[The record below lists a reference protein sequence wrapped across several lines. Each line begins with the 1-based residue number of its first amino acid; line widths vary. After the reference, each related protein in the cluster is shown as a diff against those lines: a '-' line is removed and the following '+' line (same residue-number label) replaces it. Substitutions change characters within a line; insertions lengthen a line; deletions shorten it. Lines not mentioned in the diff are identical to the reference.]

1 MRMKAYRKIGVLLL
15 ILLVVSQFIQPKKN
29 TSDTII
35 TENDISKVYAIP
47 NDLHQVLI
55 NKCYD
60 CHSNNTRYPWYFHIQ
75 PIGWW
80 LAAHVHEGKEELN
93 FSEFRSYDQ
102 KKTDHKL
109 EELEEVMEERSM
121 PLKAYTLFHKE
132 AKITEEDEQ
141 MIKGWL
147 SSLKPVAN

>member
-15 ILLVVSQFIQPKKN
+15 ILLVVSQFIQPKRN
-29 TSDTII
+29 TSATII
-35 TENDISKVYAIP
+35 TENDISKVYAMP

-60 CHSNNTRYPWYFHIQ
+60 CHSNNTRYPWYFYIQ

-109 EELEEVMEERSM
+109 EELEEVTEDRSM
-121 PLKAYTLFHKE
+121 PLKAYTLFHEE

-147 SSLKPVAN
+147 SSLKPAAN

>member
-15 ILLVVSQFIQPKKN
+15 ILLVVSQFIQPKRN
-29 TSDTII
+29 TSATII
-35 TENDISKVYAIP
+35 
-47 NDLHQVLI
+47 
-55 NKCYD
+55 KCYD
-60 CHSNNTRYPWYFHIQ
+60 CHSNNTRYPWYFYIQ

-109 EELEEVMEERSM
+109 EELEEVTEDRSM
-121 PLKAYTLFHKE
+121 PLKAYTLFHEE

-147 SSLKPVAN
+147 SSLKPAAN